1 MATAESR
8 RLNLAFV
15 ASAQLR
21 PMAQQ
26 LVLSRSAAAY
36 SGVVAYA
43 AGHPGEAAAAAN
55 LALGH
60 AYMLDRRYADA
71 ESAFRKVDARSSAL
85 ARSLRLR
92 PTLNT
97 RECW

>member
-1 MATAESR
+1 MVMPVATAESR
-8 RLNLAFV
+8 RLSEAFV

-43 AGHPGEAAAAAN
+43 AGHPGEAAATAN

-60 AYMLDRRYADA
+60 AYMLDRRYPM
-71 ESAFRKVDARSSAL
+71 R
-85 ARSLRLR
+85 RLR
-92 PTLNT
+92 SARWMRAARRWRTTPSIWA
-97 RECW
+97 RRPR